1 MASLMSLI
9 QVWIFF
15 HIAQQQAEFVS
26 VDGLLQPENKRTYDR
41 LITSLQYHPDE
52 KPVIAQI
59 FGNDPAKFR
68 DVIPMLIEMGF
79 DG

>member
-1 MASLMSLI
+1 M
-9 QVWIFF
+9 
-15 HIAQQQAEFVS
+15 
-26 VDGLLQPENKRTYDR
+26 DGLLQPENKRTYDR
-41 LITSLQYHPDE
+41 LLTSLQYHPDE